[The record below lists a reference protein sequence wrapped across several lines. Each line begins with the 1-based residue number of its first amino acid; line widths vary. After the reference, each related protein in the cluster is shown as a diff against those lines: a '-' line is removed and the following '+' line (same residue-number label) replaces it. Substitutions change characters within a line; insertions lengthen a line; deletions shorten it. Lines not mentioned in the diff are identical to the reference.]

1 MTTQKS
7 RLELMP
13 SVMRM
18 CKLWADMRSKDPST
32 KVGAAI
38 YDGATGG
45 LSLGYNGFPAGMP
58 EDSDWWNTRIGTVCN
73 EPEDMTEVYQL
84 TKYDLVI
91 HAEVNAARKALMAGV
106 NLRDAS
112 SILVCTHIPCPQ
124 CFKDVVLANRMQTV
138 LYATDNYASRSP
150 RDGWLLKQL
159 ADLGGVNLVKMEEE

>member
-7 RLELMP
+7 RLEMMP
-13 SVMRM
+13 SVMKM
-18 CKLWADMRSKDPST
+18 CKLWAEMRSKDPAT

-38 YDGATGG
+38 YDGATG
-45 LSLGYNGFPAGMP
+45 SLHLGFNGFAAGIP
-58 EDSDWWNTRIGTVCN
+58 ENSEWWNNR
-73 EPEDMTEVYQL
+73 EPLTPGGMGYAL

-124 CFKDVVLANRMQTV
+124 CFKDVVLANGMRTV
-138 LYATDNYASRSP
+138 LYAEDAYASRSP

-159 ADLGGVNLVKMEEE
+159 ADLGNVNLVKLEE